1 MVGVDAAV
9 TLVWLAVSLVT
20 YVLDS
25 VPLLVSICSVVL
37 RSGWVVVLAGNNVG
51 DIVNRSFVVVFVSNT
66 VIQTI

>member
-9 TLVWLAVSLVT
+9 TLVLLAVSLVT

-37 RSGWVVVLAGNNVG
+37 LSGWVVVVAGNNVG